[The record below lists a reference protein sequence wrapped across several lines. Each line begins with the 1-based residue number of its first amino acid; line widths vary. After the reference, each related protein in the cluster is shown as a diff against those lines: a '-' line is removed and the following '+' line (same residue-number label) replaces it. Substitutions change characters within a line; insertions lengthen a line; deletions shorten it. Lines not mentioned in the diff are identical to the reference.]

1 MILVQDVCDVFISLL
16 IIISKVTMTMTLA
29 IKSVQVLTF
38 VIIHSSLTDALF
50 KFAAVCLQGKAVRA
64 SSVVLLHDKTTSQ

>member
-1 MILVQDVCDVFISLL
+1 
-16 IIISKVTMTMTLA
+16 MTMTLA